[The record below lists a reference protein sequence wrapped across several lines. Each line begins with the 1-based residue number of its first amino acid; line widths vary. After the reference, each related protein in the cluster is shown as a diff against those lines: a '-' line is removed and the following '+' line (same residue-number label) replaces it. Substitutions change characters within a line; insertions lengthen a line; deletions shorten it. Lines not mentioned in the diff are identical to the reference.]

1 MNTSKNFGTNH
12 DHDGEL
18 LVMVPIALLTAI
30 GLKQDELLQLI
41 QKGHHHA
48 PALKDYLSEEE
59 AKKLLSKGKTWFFNM
74 RNLCKLSGVKVGA
87 TRFYKMTEIQELFNN
102 V

>member
-12 DHDGEL
+12 DNSEEL
-18 LVMVPIALLTAI
+18 LIMVPFALLNAI
-30 GLKQDELLQLI
+30 GQKQDELLQLI
-41 QKGHHHA
+41 QKGHHQA
-48 PALKDYLSEEE
+48 PALKDYLSEAE

-74 RNLCKLSGVKVGA
+74 RNLGKLTGVKVGA

-102 V
+102 A